1 MVFKILDASAFYAGI
16 PFGSSD
22 KYYTTTLV
30 FDEIQHIKK
39 NYDALETLIQT
50 NRLFIIEPKL
60 NFVEKVRKKAQ
71 ESGDIQELS
80 KEDISILS
88 LSLEL
93 KGELITD
100 DYAVSNLAKNFK
112 IKVSPIMTSGIKDVG
127 KWIYYCLGCGKKF
140 SNISNCPQC
149 GNSLKRKLLKGK
161 SSTIPFNK

>member
-22 KYYTTTLV
+22 RYYTTTLV
-30 FDEIQHIKK
+30 LDEIQHIKK
-39 NYDALETLIQT
+39 NYNALETLIQT
-50 NRLFIIEPKL
+50 KRLFIREPEL
-60 NFVEKVRKKAQ
+60 NFVEKVRQKAQ

-100 DYAVSNLAKNFK
+100 DFAVSNLAKNFK
-112 IKVSPIMTSGIKDVG
+112 IKVSPIMTSGIKNVG
-127 KWIYYCLGCGKKF
+127 KVGLLLCRMWKKIF
-140 SNISNCPQC
+140 QNFRLPTV
-149 GNSLKRKLLKGK
+149 RKFIKEKTTQGEILYH
-161 SSTIPFNK
+161 TTQ